1 MAMAGVGA
9 DWHGISIAS
18 DGTAE
23 LVVHEGLFHGPPR
36 EDEPYFGPQTAAE
49 ANMGYVAELHEVD
62 TPEVLHEQ
70 MTAGEV
76 ITLLDGFY
84 DERQVKPLAP
94 PTVVILKWGVEW
106 LRKALFGDIRVEQ
119 FTTKM
124 IQDLDVEANDP
135 MDYVETH
142 TYLNEH
148 VVMTRGKQEKV
159 ERIERTKKVLKK
171 GKRSSFAACIAHEA
185 YNKFGARPMT
195 EANVLVTRRWLQKLL
210 SEPTYKDLRMV
221 DRNIAIDRALFLSFV
236 PTDDFRKMKIAV
248 ASRAWQ
254 KRVDPKGLL
263 GGLFG
268 KAFMLIRDE
277 VPDVAML
284 D

>member
-1 MAMAGVGA
+1 MAGAAA
-9 DWHGISIAS
+9 DWYGFDVGPNGEVEFVVPLPVAS
-18 DGTAE
+18 TPDE
-23 LVVHEGLFHGPPR
+23 LNTNYEPR
-36 EDEPYFGPQTAAE
+36 PEECVPADEE
-49 ANMGYVAELHEVD
+49 ALLEI
-62 TPEVLHEQ
+62 
-70 MTAGEV
+70 GEV

-84 DERQVKPLAP
+84 DARQVKPLAP
-94 PTVVILKWGVEW
+94 PTCVILKWGVEW
-106 LRKALFGDIRVEQ
+106 MRRALFGDIRVES
-119 FTTKM
+119 FTA
-124 IQDLDVEANDP
+124 DLVRSLDVESNDP
-135 MDYVETH
+135 LDYVETH
-142 TYLNEH
+142 TYVNEH
-148 VVMTRGKQEKV
+148 VVVVQGEQQKV
-159 ERIERTKKVLKK
+159 ERIERTKKVLRK
-171 GKRSSFAACIAHEA
+171 GKRSNFAACIAHEA

-210 SEPTYKDLRMV
+210 SEPKYKDLRMV

-236 PTDDFRKMKIAV
+236 PSNEFRQMKIAV

-277 VPDVAML
+277 VPDVALL

>member
-1 MAMAGVGA
+1 LNTNYEPRPEECVPA
-9 DWHGISIAS
+9 D
-18 DGTAE
+18 E
-23 LVVHEGLFHGPPR
+23 
-36 EDEPYFGPQTAAE
+36 E
-49 ANMGYVAELHEVD
+49 ALLEI
-62 TPEVLHEQ
+62 
-70 MTAGEV
+70 GEV

-84 DERQVKPLAP
+84 DARQVKPLAP
-94 PTVVILKWGVEW
+94 PTCVILKWGVEW
-106 LRKALFGDIRVEQ
+106 MRRALFGDIRVES
-119 FTTKM
+119 FTA
-124 IQDLDVEANDP
+124 DLVRSLDVESNDP
-135 MDYVETH
+135 LDYVETH
-142 TYLNEH
+142 TYVNEH
-148 VVMTRGKQEKV
+148 VVVVQGEQQKV
-159 ERIERTKKVLKK
+159 ERIERTKKVLRK
-171 GKRSSFAACIAHEA
+171 GKRSNFAACIAHEA

-210 SEPTYKDLRMV
+210 SEPKYKDLRMV

-236 PTDDFRKMKIAV
+236 PSNEFRQMKIAV

-277 VPDVAML
+277 VPDVALL